1 MRFNPIY
8 NECEIASKRLPDQL
22 KVKRLKTQKKK
33 AKKKTKTL
41 KRKDITIKDL
51 IESGILGSDSSSGK
65 NNDSISYNDSGDVI
79 ITENLYPKSI
89 NKSVLNQNLKKKTQN
104 FSTRLE
110 GLMNEYSTHK
120 TSAKKHVKFKPN
132 TLLQEGG
139 DNTVATHTSDI
150 IKDMRKE
157 YTKQLSPQTQSI
169 QLKTQMPKYEIIL
182 RETIIKD
189 KKFDQKPIGK
199 KELTEIISKSEKT
212 NSETIGDKSSIKHLK
227 KGTSFSPELN
237 KELIEIASDES
248 LLLEDCDTLQTSKIP
263 KIKMMVNGRNK
274 CVAYTEKIAQE
285 HMLKILNDKKP
296 LDCSKII
303 APRQVLSN
311 CWFNAMFMVYF
322 ISDKGRKFN
331 KFFRQL
337 MIVGKTLNG
346 EKIPTNLH
354 KIFFKLNMSIE
365 ACINSNMGK
374 KSPLNKIANNLNTNI
389 YIKQIHKIIK
399 DSEIRGVN
407 MSGNPMRYYESLISY
422 IGSQKPVFMTAN
434 IGLSHSN
441 GSRTWLEQVK
451 KKQKELGEIP
461 DVIILELYFD
471 NDNDYLSEKSR
482 KNKREINFNLDI
494 ENENGNR
501 EIIKYGLDSAVIRN
515 TEKHHFSSTITC
527 NKQDFAFDGLSF
539 SRLIPFNWKNKL
551 NSDIN
556 WSFDYKGKEEI
567 YFNFTN
573 GYQLLFYYRI

>member
-1 MRFNPIY
+1 MEVKVKPECPKYFTLSKKDCHCKLNKRYIGNNKSKKNKKKHGKKTQKLIKYKEEVAKRPKCRRGMRFNPIY
-8 NECEIASKRLPDQL
+8 NECEIASKRLPDEL

-65 NNDSISYNDSGDVI
+65 KNDSNSSSDSDDVI

-110 GLMNEYSTHK
+110 GLMNEYSKHK
-120 TSAKKHVKFKPN
+120 TTAKKRVIFKTNP
-132 TLLQEGG
+132 LLQEGG
-139 DNTVATHTSDI
+139 DNNIATPTPTI
-150 IKDMRKE
+150 IKNMRKE
-157 YTKQLSPQTQSI
+157 YAKHLSTPTPTPI
-169 QLKTQMPKYEIIL
+169 IRLRTQMPKYEIIL
-182 RETIIKD
+182 RETIMKA
-189 KKFDQKPIGK
+189 KKLDQNPIGK

-212 NSETIGDKSSIKHLK
+212 MTETIGDKSSIKHLK

-237 KELIEIASDES
+237 KQLIKIASDES

-263 KIKMMVNGRNK
+263 KIKIMINGRNI
-274 CVAYTEKIAQE
+274 CIAYTEKIAQE
-285 HMLKILNDKKP
+285 HMLKILNDKRP
-296 LDCSKII
+296 IDCSKII
-303 APRQVLSN
+303 APRQILSN
-311 CWFNAMFMVYF
+311 CWFNTMFIVYF

-346 EKIPTNLH
+346 GKIPTNLH

-365 ACINSNMGK
+365 ACLSSNMGVN
-374 KSPLNKIANNLNTNI
+374 SSLNKIADNLNTNI

-422 IGSQKPVFMTAN
+422 I
-434 IGLSHSN
+434 
-441 GSRTWLEQVK
+441 
-451 KKQKELGEIP
+451 
-461 DVIILELYFD
+461 D
-471 NDNDYLSEKSR
+471 
-482 KNKREINFNLDI
+482 
-494 ENENGNR
+494 
-501 EIIKYGLDSAVIRN
+501 
-515 TEKHHFSSTITC
+515 
-527 NKQDFAFDGLSF
+527 
-539 SRLIPFNWKNKL
+539 
-551 NSDIN
+551 
-556 WSFDYKGKEEI
+556 
-567 YFNFTN
+567 
-573 GYQLLFYYRI
+573 